1 MQAIVCDRC
10 GEVMK
15 GRSNN
20 PVIKTLKR
28 NWNTGTVD
36 HYAGT
41 TYFDLCCNCMDEFYI
56 FMKGDKDN
64 EDKDQLDR

>member
-15 GRSNN
+15 GRSSN
-20 PVIKTLKR
+20 PVVRNLKR
-28 NWNTGTVD
+28 NWNTGDVAS
-36 HYAGT
+36 YNGS
-41 TYFDLCCNCMDEFYI
+41 TYFDLCGNCMNEFYI
-56 FMKGDKDN
+56 FMKGDKAD